1 MDDKLFWEKYF
12 LTYDILNEAI
22 PYQKLMGDLIEALK
36 VDKGNLIFD
45 AGSGTGN
52 LCIRL
57 KECGSR
63 PIGFDF
69 SERAISIHKKKDQ
82 DAEVVF
88 GDLTMN
94 LPFRDNYFD
103 KVVSNNVIYTINKS
117 LRLAVIKEFYRI
129 LKPNGTVV
137 IANVHTGFNPRV
149 IFMDHLRQSKQIKG
163 RWKTAIDFG
172 KNGYAVLKMLYY
184 SLLLIRKD
192 RNWKFAFMEKDEQKY
207 LLSEAG
213 FKNVAETLYTYS
225 NQSYLDV
232 GVK

>member
-88 GDLTMN
+88 GDLTLN

-103 KVVSNNVIYTINKS
+103 KVVSNNVLYTINKT
-117 LRLAVIKEFYRI
+117 LRLVVMKEFYRI

-137 IANVHTGFNPRV
+137 IANVHTGFNPLV
-149 IFMDHLRQSKQIKG
+149 IFMDHLRQSKHIKG
-163 RWKTAIDFG
+163 IWKTAIDFG
-172 KNGYAVLKMLYY
+172 RKSYAVWKMFYY

>member
-22 PYQKLMGDLIEALK
+22 PYQKLMADLIEALK

-88 GDLTMN
+88 GDLTLN
-94 LPFRDNYFD
+94 LPFPDNTFD
-103 KVVSNNVIYTINKS
+103 KVVSNNVLYTINKS
-117 LRLAVIKEFYRI
+117 LRLVVIKEFYRI

-137 IANVHTGFNPRV
+137 IANVHTGFNPLV
-149 IFMDHLRQSKQIKG
+149 IFMDHLRQSKHIKG
-163 RWKTAIDFG
+163 MLKTAIDFG
-172 KNGYAVLKMLYY
+172 RKCYAVWKMFYY

-192 RNWKFAFMEKDEQKY
+192 RNWKFAFMEKDEQRY

-213 FKNVAETLYTYS
+213 FKNVAETLFTYS